1 MPTDISD
8 FYIRNEKDPAFDENR
23 LENTTFL
30 DTVIAKIQMILM
42 TNKGQVFGNPDFGAD
57 IPRYLWKTKFP
68 ASTIQANIQ
77 EQFALYIPELA
88 VSDYKIT
95 VYILPGKIQDI
106 GVIQIDLGVGSV
118 SILFR

>member
-88 VSDYKIT
+88 ISDYKIT